1 MTDARW
7 ARQEKGALWLDPNK
21 TSPFDFYQYWR
32 NVDDKDVEKC
42 LGLLTFLPMDEVRR
56 LGALEGS
63 EINEAKKVL
72 AYEVT
77 KLVHGEEAAKQAAEA
92 ALALFAGGAESSNV
106 PTCELTADD
115 LVTDAR
121 VTTMLVRA
129 NLCKSQSDARNQV
142 KAGAVY
148 LGDEKVEDFG
158 AQVSAEQLHG
168 DGILLK
174 KGKKGFCRLIL
185 KA

>member
-1 MTDARW
+1 M
-7 ARQEKGALWLDPNK
+7 
-21 TSPFDFYQYWR
+21 
-32 NVDDKDVEKC
+32 
-42 LGLLTFLPMDEVRR
+42 
-56 LGALEGS
+56 
-63 EINEAKKVL
+63 
-72 AYEVT
+72 
-77 KLVHGEEAAKQAAEA
+77 
-92 ALALFAGGAESSNV
+92 
-106 PTCELTADD
+106 
-115 LVTDAR
+115 TDAR